1 MFIISIKCVIMSH
14 LAPLSD
20 ERAQQII
27 DKALQESS
35 VDMRNI
41 ISVLTGLMG
50 SGKTCL
56 LSRIFNKPPP
66 SVYTSTGIAEKSIR
80 GCLLFTYKFGIIL
93 LNDEDGCLLDAIE
106 NDCLGKCEHIVR
118 KILFTWIQGT
128 GKPVTWNA
136 LIETLRHCSLNKLA
150 DQIHKKMQ

>member
-56 LSRIFNKPPP
+56 LS
-66 SVYTSTGIAEKSIR
+66 
-80 GCLLFTYKFGIIL
+80 
-93 LNDEDGCLLDAIE
+93 
-106 NDCLGKCEHIVR
+106 
-118 KILFTWIQGT
+118 
-128 GKPVTWNA
+128 
-136 LIETLRHCSLNKLA
+136 
-150 DQIHKKMQ
+150 